1 MIDKPLFIIICA
13 YSISFM
19 VFVGQFVIGDVFGLT
34 LTNWKGDEIKS
45 ELLNSFNQNILNAVT
60 GGWTNA
66 TRFDSITDVA
76 TAFFT
81 AAQIFGEF
89 LTLISGT
96 YIFLIMY
103 YMLGG
108 TILTCC
114 DNDDIV
120 ALFIV
125 GGFFIPYSLMLG
137 NMIIAKIRGI

>member
-19 VFVGQFVIGDVFGLT
+19 VFAGQFVIGDVFDLT

-45 ELLNSFNQNILNAVT
+45 ELLNSFNPTILNSTVS
-60 GGWTNA
+60 GWTNA
-66 TRFDSITDVA
+66 TRFDSVIDVA

-81 AAQIFGEF
+81 AAQIFVEF
-89 LTLISGT
+89 LTILSGT
-96 YIFLIMY
+96 YIFLITY

-114 DNDDIV
+114 DNDDII
-120 ALFIV
+120 AGFIV
-125 GGFFIPYSLMLG
+125 GGLFIPYALMLG
-137 NMIIAKIRGI
+137 NTIIAKIRGI